1 MDTLVSLSFNCTKE
15 TQRAA
20 TMSAP
25 GSAPFTSPAA
35 PGRRT
40 ARTPTATPRPGDAVP
55 QPRAD
60 VPQPAVPPWEVFV
73 TARSSLSE
81 AIRAPDARQLGI
93 NVSPPS
99 SLINLQTPGT
109 PSSIGSDSEFLAIGA
124 LGGFSTASSFA
135 SSVPSTPA
143 RAGRHQDTSRE
154 YDGGMSRH
162 PGAATNDAVVANPHD
177 SWANVTVFPGD
188 ESPIPRR
195 DDPAPL
201 TADEE
206 AELLELEAWAA
217 DTGIQ
222 SAAARGDLDSLLQRG
237 EVNDQSVQDAA
248 ARGDLASLLQRGE
261 VDDQS
266 LRDAAARGD
275 LDSLLQRGEVDDQS
289 LRDAAARG
297 DLDSLLDVDQE
308 SLADVAGVAANIGRV
323 LATQDPT
330 EMRAKL
336 ALMVRQD
343 RGLQKLIDN
352 KTIALDD
359 LITDGA
365 PNLQK
370 LDRLR
375 DLLRDEVSRASESY
389 AKAATVKRA
398 APQPITGYN
407 PTIPGYR
414 KVQGTKFIIWQPAR
428 YADSVPS

>member
-99 SLINLQTPGT
+99 SLINLQAPGT

-124 LGGFSTASSFA
+124 LSGFSTASSFA

-143 RAGRHQDTSRE
+143 RAGRHQDTTRE

-206 AELLELEAWAA
+206 AELIELEAWAA

-222 SAAARGDLDSLLQRG
+222 S
-237 EVNDQSVQDAA
+237 
-248 ARGDLASLLQRGE
+248 
-261 VDDQS
+261 
-266 LRDAAARGD
+266 AAARGD

-343 RGLQKLIDN
+343 RGLQKLIEN

>member
-143 RAGRHQDTSRE
+143 RAGRHQDTTRE

-162 PGAATNDAVVANPHD
+162 PGVATSDAVVANPHD

-237 EVNDQSVQDAA
+237 EV
-248 ARGDLASLLQRGE
+248 
-261 VDDQS
+261 DDQS

-275 LDSLLQRGEVDDQS
+275 LASLLQRGEVDDQS

-343 RGLQKLIDN
+343 RGLQKLIEN

>member
-1 MDTLVSLSFNCTKE
+1 
-15 TQRAA
+15 
-20 TMSAP
+20 MSAP

-143 RAGRHQDTSRE
+143 RAGRHQDTTRE

-201 TADEE
+201 TADDE

-222 SAAARGDLDSLLQRG
+222 S
-237 EVNDQSVQDAA
+237 
-248 ARGDLASLLQRGE
+248 
-261 VDDQS
+261 
-266 LRDAAARGD
+266 AAARGD

-343 RGLQKLIDN
+343 RGLQKLIEN

>member
-40 ARTPTATPRPGDAVP
+40 ARAATATPRPGDAVP

-60 VPQPAVPPWEVFV
+60 VPQPAATPWEVFV

-143 RAGRHQDTSRE
+143 RAGRHQDTTRE

-206 AELLELEAWAA
+206 AELIELEAWAA

-248 ARGDLASLLQRGE
+248 ARGDLA
-261 VDDQS
+261 
-266 LRDAAARGD
+266 
-275 LDSLLQRGEVDDQS
+275 SLLQRGEVDDQS

>member
-40 ARTPTATPRPGDAVP
+40 ARAATATPRPGDAVP

-143 RAGRHQDTSRE
+143 RAGRHQDTTRE

-206 AELLELEAWAA
+206 AELIELEAWAA

-248 ARGDLASLLQRGE
+248 ARGDLA
-261 VDDQS
+261 
-266 LRDAAARGD
+266 
-275 LDSLLQRGEVDDQS
+275 SLLQRGEVDDQS

>member
-20 TMSAP
+20 TTAMSAP

-60 VPQPAVPPWEVFV
+60 VPQPAATPWEVFV

-124 LGGFSTASSFA
+124 LSGFSTASSFA

-143 RAGRHQDTSRE
+143 RAGRHQDTTRE

-206 AELLELEAWAA
+206 AELIELEAWAA

-248 ARGDLASLLQRGE
+248 ARGDLA
-261 VDDQS
+261 
-266 LRDAAARGD
+266 
-275 LDSLLQRGEVDDQS
+275 SLLQRGEVDDQS

>member
-81 AIRAPDARQLGI
+81 ALRAPDARQLGI

-143 RAGRHQDTSRE
+143 RAGRHQDTTRE

-162 PGAATNDAVVANPHD
+162 PGAATSDAVVANPHD

-237 EVNDQSVQDAA
+237 EV
-248 ARGDLASLLQRGE
+248 
-261 VDDQS
+261 DDQS

-275 LDSLLQRGEVDDQS
+275 LASLLQRGEVDDQS

>member
-1 MDTLVSLSFNCTKE
+1 
-15 TQRAA
+15 
-20 TMSAP
+20 
-25 GSAPFTSPAA
+25 
-35 PGRRT
+35 
-40 ARTPTATPRPGDAVP
+40 VP

-60 VPQPAVPPWEVFV
+60 VPQPADTPWDVFA

-143 RAGRHQDTSRE
+143 RAGRHQDTTRE

-206 AELLELEAWAA
+206 AELIELEAWAA

-222 SAAARGDLDSLLQRG
+222 SAAARGDLD
-237 EVNDQSVQDAA
+237 
-248 ARGDLASLLQRGE
+248 SLLQRGE

>member
-143 RAGRHQDTSRE
+143 RAGRHQDTTRE

-237 EVNDQSVQDAA
+237 EV
-248 ARGDLASLLQRGE
+248 
-261 VDDQS
+261 DDQS

-275 LDSLLQRGEVDDQS
+275 LASLLQRGEVDDQS

-343 RGLQKLIDN
+343 RGLQKLIEN

>member
-124 LGGFSTASSFA
+124 LSGFSTASSFA

-143 RAGRHQDTSRE
+143 RAGRHQDTTRE

-222 SAAARGDLDSLLQRG
+222 S
-237 EVNDQSVQDAA
+237 
-248 ARGDLASLLQRGE
+248 
-261 VDDQS
+261 
-266 LRDAAARGD
+266 AAARGD

-389 AKAATVKRA
+389 AKAATAKRA

>member
-143 RAGRHQDTSRE
+143 RAGRHQDTTRE

-206 AELLELEAWAA
+206 AELIELEAWAA

-248 ARGDLASLLQRGE
+248 ARGDLA
-261 VDDQS
+261 
-266 LRDAAARGD
+266 
-275 LDSLLQRGEVDDQS
+275 SLLQRGEVDDQS

-343 RGLQKLIDN
+343 RGLQKLIEN

>member
-1 MDTLVSLSFNCTKE
+1 
-15 TQRAA
+15 
-20 TMSAP
+20 MSAP

-99 SLINLQTPGT
+99 SLINLQAPGT

-143 RAGRHQDTSRE
+143 RAGRHQDTTRE

-275 LDSLLQRGEVDDQS
+275 LDSLL
-289 LRDAAARG
+289 
-297 DLDSLLDVDQE
+297 DVDQE

-343 RGLQKLIDN
+343 RGLQKLIEN

>member
-73 TARSSLSE
+73 TARPSLSE

-99 SLINLQTPGT
+99 SLINLQAPGT

-124 LGGFSTASSFA
+124 LSGFSTASSFA

-143 RAGRHQDTSRE
+143 RAGRHQDTTRE

-222 SAAARGDLDSLLQRG
+222 SAAARGDLD
-237 EVNDQSVQDAA
+237 
-248 ARGDLASLLQRGE
+248 SLLQRGE

-343 RGLQKLIDN
+343 RGLQKLIEN

>member
-143 RAGRHQDTSRE
+143 RAGRHQDTTRE

-248 ARGDLASLLQRGE
+248 ARGDLA
-261 VDDQS
+261 
-266 LRDAAARGD
+266 
-275 LDSLLQRGEVDDQS
+275 SLLQRGEVDDQS

>member
-143 RAGRHQDTSRE
+143 RAGRHQDTTRE

-162 PGAATNDAVVANPHD
+162 PGAATNDAVIAGRSDTSDTSSVLTDESSLFAEFLNGIDDTDD
-177 SWANVTVFPGD
+177 SWLDAYYDGERRRLADGTLR
-188 ESPIPRR
+188 IP
-195 DDPAPL
+195 D
-201 TADEE
+201 
-206 AELLELEAWAA
+206 
-217 DTGIQ
+217 
-222 SAAARGDLDSLLQRG
+222 
-237 EVNDQSVQDAA
+237 
-248 ARGDLASLLQRGE
+248 
-261 VDDQS
+261 
-266 LRDAAARGD
+266 
-275 LDSLLQRGEVDDQS
+275 
-289 LRDAAARG
+289 
-297 DLDSLLDVDQE
+297 E
-308 SLADVAGVAANIGRV
+308 SLADLQRTAQTIDSLDQLSSSTLQQVKGKPVAVAATDMTDARV
-323 LATQDPT
+323 AIALSLKQDKGIQ
-330 EMRAKL
+330 KL
-336 ALMVRQD
+336 IESKSISLDDILDDDGQPD
-343 RGLQKLIDN
+343 LQKLN
-352 KTIALDD
+352 
-359 LITDGA
+359 
-365 PNLQK
+365 
-370 LDRLR
+370 RLR
-375 DLLRDEVSRASESY
+375 DTIRDETSRASESY
-389 AKAATVKRA
+389 VKAATLNRS
-398 APQPITGYN
+398 APQPIVGYN
-407 PTIPGYR
+407 PTVPGYR
-414 KVQGTKFIIWQPAR
+414 RVDGTNFTVWQPAR

>member
-143 RAGRHQDTSRE
+143 RAGRHQDTTRE

-237 EVNDQSVQDAA
+237 EV
-248 ARGDLASLLQRGE
+248 
-261 VDDQS
+261 DDQS

-275 LDSLLQRGEVDDQS
+275 LASLLQRGEVDDQS

>member
-1 MDTLVSLSFNCTKE
+1 M
-15 TQRAA
+15 
-20 TMSAP
+20 
-25 GSAPFTSPAA
+25 
-35 PGRRT
+35 
-40 ARTPTATPRPGDAVP
+40 
-55 QPRAD
+55 
-60 VPQPAVPPWEVFV
+60 
-73 TARSSLSE
+73 
-81 AIRAPDARQLGI
+81 
-93 NVSPPS
+93 
-99 SLINLQTPGT
+99 
-109 PSSIGSDSEFLAIGA
+109 
-124 LGGFSTASSFA
+124 
-135 SSVPSTPA
+135 PSTPA
-143 RAGRHQDTSRE
+143 RAGRHQDTTRE

-248 ARGDLASLLQRGE
+248 ARGDLA
-261 VDDQS
+261 
-266 LRDAAARGD
+266 
-275 LDSLLQRGEVDDQS
+275 SLLQRGEVDDQS

>member
-237 EVNDQSVQDAA
+237 EV
-248 ARGDLASLLQRGE
+248 
-261 VDDQS
+261 DDQS

-275 LDSLLQRGEVDDQS
+275 LASLLQRGEVDDQS

-343 RGLQKLIDN
+343 RGLQKLIEN

>member
-60 VPQPAVPPWEVFV
+60 VPQPAATPWEVFV

-143 RAGRHQDTSRE
+143 RAGRHQDTTRE

-237 EVNDQSVQDAA
+237 EV
-248 ARGDLASLLQRGE
+248 
-261 VDDQS
+261 DDQS

-275 LDSLLQRGEVDDQS
+275 LASLLQRGEVDDQS

-343 RGLQKLIDN
+343 RGLQKLIEN

>member
-143 RAGRHQDTSRE
+143 RAGRHQDTTRE

-237 EVNDQSVQDAA
+237 EV
-248 ARGDLASLLQRGE
+248 
-261 VDDQS
+261 
-266 LRDAAARGD
+266 
-275 LDSLLQRGEVDDQS
+275 DDQS

-343 RGLQKLIDN
+343 RGLQKLIEN

>member
-124 LGGFSTASSFA
+124 LSGFSTASSFA

-143 RAGRHQDTSRE
+143 RAGRHQDTTRE

-237 EVNDQSVQDAA
+237 EV
-248 ARGDLASLLQRGE
+248 
-261 VDDQS
+261 
-266 LRDAAARGD
+266 
-275 LDSLLQRGEVDDQS
+275 DDQS

-343 RGLQKLIDN
+343 RGLQKLIEN

>member
-1 MDTLVSLSFNCTKE
+1 
-15 TQRAA
+15 
-20 TMSAP
+20 MSAP

-40 ARTPTATPRPGDAVP
+40 ASTPTATPRPGDAVP

-124 LGGFSTASSFA
+124 LSGFSTASSFA

-143 RAGRHQDTSRE
+143 RAGRHQDTTRE

-206 AELLELEAWAA
+206 AELIELEAWAA

-248 ARGDLASLLQRGE
+248 ARGDLA
-261 VDDQS
+261 
-266 LRDAAARGD
+266 
-275 LDSLLQRGEVDDQS
+275 SLLQRGEVDDQS

-389 AKAATVKRA
+389 AKAATAKRA

>member
-99 SLINLQTPGT
+99 SLINLQAPGT

-143 RAGRHQDTSRE
+143 RAGRHQDTTRE

-206 AELLELEAWAA
+206 AELIELEAWAA

-248 ARGDLASLLQRGE
+248 ARGDLA
-261 VDDQS
+261 
-266 LRDAAARGD
+266 
-275 LDSLLQRGEVDDQS
+275 SLLQRGEVDDQS

-343 RGLQKLIDN
+343 RGLQKLIEN

>member
-143 RAGRHQDTSRE
+143 RAGRHQDTTRE

-237 EVNDQSVQDAA
+237 EVDDQSVQDAA
-248 ARGDLASLLQRGE
+248 ARGDLA
-261 VDDQS
+261 
-266 LRDAAARGD
+266 
-275 LDSLLQRGEVDDQS
+275 SLLQRGEVDDQS

>member
-1 MDTLVSLSFNCTKE
+1 MRRRLASCSSHAAAARSKLIIMVPSATGTVTLSTADMISVAAGISSSEIALKCAAKSGKLLST
-15 TQRAA
+15 R
-20 TMSAP
+20 
-25 GSAPFTSPAA
+25 
-35 PGRRT
+35 
-40 ARTPTATPRPGDAVP
+40 
-55 QPRAD
+55 
-60 VPQPAVPPWEVFV
+60 EVFV

-99 SLINLQTPGT
+99 SLINLQAPGT

-124 LGGFSTASSFA
+124 LSGFSTASSFA

-143 RAGRHQDTSRE
+143 RAGRHQDTTRE

-177 SWANVTVFPGD
+177 IWANVTVFPGD

-275 LDSLLQRGEVDDQS
+275 LDSLL
-289 LRDAAARG
+289 
-297 DLDSLLDVDQE
+297 DVDQE

-343 RGLQKLIDN
+343 RGLQKLIEN

>member
-1 MDTLVSLSFNCTKE
+1 
-15 TQRAA
+15 
-20 TMSAP
+20 
-25 GSAPFTSPAA
+25 
-35 PGRRT
+35 
-40 ARTPTATPRPGDAVP
+40 
-55 QPRAD
+55 
-60 VPQPAVPPWEVFV
+60 
-73 TARSSLSE
+73 
-81 AIRAPDARQLGI
+81 
-93 NVSPPS
+93 
-99 SLINLQTPGT
+99 
-109 PSSIGSDSEFLAIGA
+109 
-124 LGGFSTASSFA
+124 
-135 SSVPSTPA
+135 
-143 RAGRHQDTSRE
+143 
-154 YDGGMSRH
+154 
-162 PGAATNDAVVANPHD
+162 
-177 SWANVTVFPGD
+177 
-188 ESPIPRR
+188 
-195 DDPAPL
+195 
-201 TADEE
+201 
-206 AELLELEAWAA
+206 
-217 DTGIQ
+217 
-222 SAAARGDLDSLLQRG
+222 
-237 EVNDQSVQDAA
+237 
-248 ARGDLASLLQRGE
+248 

-266 LRDAAARGD
+266 LR
-275 LDSLLQRGEVDDQS
+275 

-343 RGLQKLIDN
+343 RGLQKLIEN

>member
-1 MDTLVSLSFNCTKE
+1 M
-15 TQRAA
+15 
-20 TMSAP
+20 
-25 GSAPFTSPAA
+25 
-35 PGRRT
+35 
-40 ARTPTATPRPGDAVP
+40 
-55 QPRAD
+55 
-60 VPQPAVPPWEVFV
+60 FV

-143 RAGRHQDTSRE
+143 RAGRHQDTTRE

-237 EVNDQSVQDAA
+237 EV
-248 ARGDLASLLQRGE
+248 
-261 VDDQS
+261 
-266 LRDAAARGD
+266 
-275 LDSLLQRGEVDDQS
+275 DDQS

-343 RGLQKLIDN
+343 RGLQKLIEN